1 MSDNKFK
8 YWEVNTTQIV
18 KALNKTEALAT
29 ASNKPRKRNRNVE
42 VLATFVSGERIPAT
56 EARALMSETV

>member
-1 MSDNKFK
+1 MSTNKLK

-18 KALNKTEALAT
+18 KALNKTEALDAVT
-29 ASNKPRKRNRNVE
+29 PKVKRNSNVE

-56 EARALMSETV
+56 EAHALMSETV